1 MPVSTIGAPR
11 QLLRRLREVMA
22 ERESAQA
29 RLDKV
34 AVLIASNMVAE
45 VCSIY
50 LRRRDDSLELFATE
64 GLNPEAVHN
73 THLKPGEGLVGLIA
87 IQAEPMQFPDAQH
100 HPAFSYRPETG
111 EEIYHSFLGVP
122 ILRGGHTIGVL
133 TVQNRTMRHYSD
145 EEVEALQT
153 TAMVL
158 AEMIAS
164 GGLGVTEE
172 VSAEPRRDLAAR
184 FTGLPI
190 SEGVALGHVVLHEP
204 RIVVTRLI
212 AEDVE
217 LERRRLAQAIEEL
230 TGMIDGMLERGDMA
244 RAGEHREVLEAFRM
258 FAHDHG
264 WRRRLDEALL
274 TGLTAEAAVQRVRN
288 DTRARMLRQTDPH
301 ARDRLHDIDDLS
313 NRLLRLLSGGAG
325 TAAAGNLPQDAV
337 LIARTMGPA
346 ELLDYDRQRLRGL
359 VLEEGGA
366 ASHVAIVARALGIAA
381 ITQVKGVLDAVEAGD
396 AIIVDA
402 EGGELHVRPT
412 QEVVSAYAD
421 KVRFRARRQ
430 AQYAALRNVPAVT
443 LDGERI
449 ALHINAGL
457 LFDLPH
463 LDQSGADGIGLFR
476 TELQF
481 MISSTFPRLEQQT
494 RLYKAILD
502 AAGDRPVVFR
512 SLDVGGDKV
521 LPFFRASKEE
531 NPAIGW
537 RAIRMALD
545 RPALFRTQIRALL
558 RAAHGRELRIMLPM
572 IADVSELKA
581 ARALIDREVDIL
593 KRHGRPEPKG
603 LMIGAMIEVPSLLW
617 QLDRVLPMADFAS
630 VGSNDLMQFLFAAD
644 RGNMRVSERFDS
656 LNPAGLK
663 ALRVIV
669 AAAEKHNV
677 PLTLCGE
684 MAGRPLEAMAIIGLG
699 FRSISMAPASV
710 GPVKAMIL
718 SLDAGNLRQRLEELL
733 ECTDT
738 SLREDLK
745 RFAAEKG
752 VQI

>member
-1 MPVSTIGAPR
+1 
-11 QLLRRLREVMA
+11 MA
-22 ERESAQA
+22 TRESAQA

-50 LRRRDDSLELFATE
+50 LRRRDESLELFATE
-64 GLNPEAVHN
+64 GLNLEAVHN

-133 TVQNRTMRHYSD
+133 TVQNRTMRQYSD

-172 VSAEPRRDLAAR
+172 VSAESRRDLAAR

-313 NRLLRLLSGGAG
+313 NRLLQLLSGGAG

-412 QEVVSAYAD
+412 QEIVSAYAD

-443 LDGERI
+443 LDGERV

-521 LPFFRASKEE
+521 LPFFRASKED

-593 KRHGRPEPKG
+593 KRHGRPKPKR

-617 QLDRVLPMADFAS
+617 QLDRVLPLADFAS

-663 ALRVIV
+663 ALCEIV
-669 AAAEKHNV
+669 DAADKHKV
-677 PLTLCGE
+677 
-684 MAGRPLEAMAIIGLG
+684 
-699 FRSISMAPASV
+699 
-710 GPVKAMIL
+710 
-718 SLDAGNLRQRLEELL
+718 
-733 ECTDT
+733 
-738 SLREDLK
+738 
-745 RFAAEKG
+745 
-752 VQI
+752 